1 MRTPFVSLWLIS
13 YYYSRRIFR
22 HLSLVWGYMGN
33 VCFVQPLDP
42 EVAVE
47 VGGGF
52 ALAGMDVV
60 LERILHVHSEQAPD
74 CASGQLKKARN
85 ESQF

>member
-1 MRTPFVSLWLIS
+1 M
-13 YYYSRRIFR
+13 
-22 HLSLVWGYMGN
+22 SLVWGYMGN

-74 CASGQLKKARN
+74 CASGQLKK
-85 ESQF
+85 SQK

>member
-1 MRTPFVSLWLIS
+1 
-13 YYYSRRIFR
+13 
-22 HLSLVWGYMGN
+22 MGN

-47 VGGGF
+47 VGRGF

-74 CASGQLKKARN
+74 CASGQLKKARIEKN
-85 ESQF
+85 HNSKITNGMDRHARLHVQC

>member
-1 MRTPFVSLWLIS
+1 M
-13 YYYSRRIFR
+13 
-22 HLSLVWGYMGN
+22 SLVWGYMGN

-60 LERILHVHSEQAPD
+60 FERILHVHSEQAPD

-85 ESQF
+85 EKNSRITNGSSCSLTCPMLSS

>member
-1 MRTPFVSLWLIS
+1 
-13 YYYSRRIFR
+13 
-22 HLSLVWGYMGN
+22 MGN

-85 ESQF
+85 EKNSKITNMDHHARLHVQC